1 MKEKKRILIG
11 SISGGA
17 VLLALLLT
25 LAALIGSAS
34 RSAAGAARTFE
45 ALLSEGKLAELEARC
60 YLPGAGQTLQ
70 FRETVLKAEDQTA
83 QAAEP
88 EAGAGQIRFTTPAE
102 LAQRFGAEAVLAGH
116 DASPEEELLPV
127 IMRYSTLRVT
137 TGMVI
142 GNRASAVLTLT
153 GPDFAAWLGGSGGD
167 GAAEGKTAGPG
178 SEEDAA
184 ESADG
189 GDAKEQDGTEAV
201 GSALPESVIFALLV
215 SGDGL
220 PEVLEACLAD
230 GAVPMRTV
238 RLRIPMRKANGS
250 WRFAVTQET
259 ENAWF
264 GGLLLPGTT
273 SSSALRNGD

>member
-1 MKEKKRILIG
+1 MKEKKRILIA

-60 YLPGAGQTLQ
+60 YLP
-70 FRETVLKAEDQTA
+70 
-83 QAAEP
+83 
-88 EAGAGQIRFTTPAE
+88 GAGQIRFTTPAE

-167 GAAEGKTAGPG
+167 G
-178 SEEDAA
+178 
-184 ESADG
+184 
-189 GDAKEQDGTEAV
+189 
-201 GSALPESVIFALLV
+201 
-215 SGDGL
+215 L

>member
-1 MKEKKRILIG
+1 MKRIFRIEKTAAVSPALPQQDCAGNGRFRMEIRMKEKKRILIA

-60 YLPGAGQTLQ
+60 YLP
-70 FRETVLKAEDQTA
+70 ET
-83 QAAEP
+83 
-88 EAGAGQIRFTTPAE
+88 GQIRFTTPAE

-153 GPDFAAWLGGSGGD
+153 GPAFAAWLGGSGGD

-264 GGLLLPGTT
+264 GGLLLP
-273 SSSALRNGD
+273 DE